1 MTRTVLITGA
11 IGSGKSEV
19 RKYLDSK
26 GYPVYDSDSRAKALY
41 DSVPGLREKAE
52 KATGLPFSGF
62 AAVFGDPSKRLALES
77 VIYPEVIRDIKEW
90 KASQAGALLFIESA
104 VALEKP
110 QFAGFWDE
118 VWLVEAPYGLRLSRN
133 PEAEARSSSQAP
145 VPRNLADIVIT
156 NDSSLEELHKQI
168 DRILMEKEKT
178 DLSKILSVAGKHGLY
193 RFLALSRGNA
203 VIAEALADGHRTVF
217 DAHSRVTT
225 LADIAIFTSAGELKL
240 KEVFLALQKA
250 LDGAAAPS
258 AKDAAAVKAL
268 FDKAIPDYDPDRFY
282 ASHMKK
288 VLEWYG
294 ELVQF
299 ASLDFVEPEEDS
311 RPEEA

>member
-19 RKYLDSK
+19 RKYLASK
-26 GYPVYDSDSRAKALY
+26 GFPVYDSDSRAKALY

-52 KATGLPFSGF
+52 KATGLPFSDF
-62 AAVFGDPSKRLALES
+62 AAVFGDPAKRLALEA
-77 VIYPEVIRDIKEW
+77 VVYPEVIRDIKSW
-90 KASQAGALLFIESA
+90 KASQKGTLIFLESA

-110 QFAGFWDE
+110 QFAGLWDE
-118 VWLVEAPYGLRLSRN
+118 VWLVEAPYAQRLSRN
-133 PEAEARSSSQAP
+133 PEAAVRSSSQAP
-145 VPRNLADIVIT
+145 VPPDRADIVIT

-225 LADIAIFTSAGELKL
+225 LADIAIFTSEGELKL

-258 AKDAAAVKAL
+258 VKDAAAVKAL
-268 FDKAIPDYDPDRFY
+268 FDKAVPDYDPDRFY

-294 ELVQF
+294 EISQF
-299 ASLDFVEPEEDS
+299 ASLDFVEPEEEEQQ
-311 RPEEA
+311 EEA